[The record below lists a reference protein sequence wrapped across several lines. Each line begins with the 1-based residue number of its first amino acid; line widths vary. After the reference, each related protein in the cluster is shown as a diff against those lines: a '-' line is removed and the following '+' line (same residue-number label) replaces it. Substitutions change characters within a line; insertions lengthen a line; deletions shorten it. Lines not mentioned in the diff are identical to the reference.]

1 MANFCTQNSSSQRG
15 VAMVLALVSA
25 VVLSPLYNVTRKN
38 HHYYYDQRKLL
49 IGNYSYCYS
58 SFVLPLVLGGLII
71 AIKTTSSSSSSS
83 MAVQGRGGRRGERD
97 SLIPSLDEPSWV
109 LRIGSSSWGLAGVLL
124 MLLLVLSWQ
133 DSVQHF
139 FWR

>member
-71 AIKTTSSSSSSS
+71 AIKTTSSSSSS
-83 MAVQGRGGRRGERD
+83 MAMQGARRGGRD